1 MNFNEKITSDCD
13 CMQHVLDRLRENG
26 CDDRSIAVVEGM
38 LDGAKLVRDTVNPNR
53 GHPNIEQ
60 YPEFAEQIRK
70 ELVRD
75 NAYLQ
80 IYLQDEEEW
89 DTRQPTLDEAKE
101 CLLNDENNFIEFLTE
116 SSMRKYTY
124 NLLREIVGEII

>member
-1 MNFNEKITSDCD
+1 MNFKDKITSDCE
-13 CMQHVLDRLRENG
+13 CIQHVLDKLRENG

-38 LDGAKLVRDTVNPNR
+38 LDGAKLVRDTVNPSI

-116 SSMRKYTY
+116 DSMRKYTY

>member
-1 MNFNEKITSDCD
+1 MNFNEKITSDCE

-26 CDDRSIAVVEGM
+26 CVGRSIAIVEGM
-38 LDGAKLVRDTVNPNR
+38 LDGAKLVRDAVNPGG

-60 YPEFAEQIRK
+60 YPEFAEQVRK

-89 DTRQPTLDEAKE
+89 DIPQPTLDEAKQN
-101 CLLNDENNFIEFLTE
+101 LLADENNFIEFLTE
-116 SSMRKYTY
+116 DSMRKYTY